1 MCRRAISRPQLQQ
14 NPVSL
19 GACRIFHFHHLLM
32 LTTRRALI
40 AIAGLAAMP
49 APLCAQD
56 ASVPIGEPVRVTW
69 MDSMQSQRAI
79 GTVLR
84 ITRDT
89 LVFSTW
95 RAPQVITLGRGSIT
109 KLETPVA
116 ESRGRSAALYGVLG
130 ATTWGGLTYVG
141 DRGVPEP
148 KRVLQSLAWG
158 ASGAVVGALLGRKF
172 PRTRW
177 RSVNP

>member
-1 MCRRAISRPQLQQ
+1 
-14 NPVSL
+14 
-19 GACRIFHFHHLLM
+19 M
-32 LTTRRALI
+32 LTTRRALL
-40 AIAGLAAMP
+40 AMAGLAAMP
-49 APLCAQD
+49 TPLCAQNS
-56 ASVPIGEPVRVTW
+56 SVPVGEPVRVTW
-69 MDSMQSQRAI
+69 MDSMQTQRAI

-84 ITRDT
+84 ISRDT
-89 LVFSTW
+89 LVLSTW

-109 KLETPVA
+109 KLETPVS

-130 ATTWGGLTYVG
+130 ATSWGGLTYVG